1 MSLAHLS
8 TGPILIV
15 FLTGAAWAAP
25 TTPSSGD
32 QTKIERDSQVHN
44 ELPLI
49 KLTAENNGNESAA
62 TTLGVDLTSEFS
74 EESECQNA
82 WQKFIVDFGAHY
94 ASDTETQKR
103 RGIFCENWKRIRE
116 HNAQYEVGKVSFKKK
131 INQWADLTT
140 EEWKN
145 KQRPILSPE
154 FAKAKPMTSE
164 VDQTRI
170 KCEAAWKKFLSDFSR
185 TYENDAETEKRRSIF
200 CNKWQR
206 IEEHNLQYEAGK
218 VSYKKSINQWSDLTF
233 EEWRKTQK
241 PHFPPNMETP
251 GNKTEETNV
260 KEHPQRKRFPANM
273 EEPGTYVEETA
284 IEPNGSDKID
294 LNNIK
299 CQAAWEKFLV
309 DFSPKYE
316 TDAETEKRRTIFC
329 GNWQR
334 IQGHNTLYK
343 AGIES
348 YMKGINQWSDLTF
361 EEWRKTQKHHFP
373 PSMETPGNKT
383 EETNVKEHPQ
393 RKRFPANMEEPGTY
407 VQETTIKP
415 QYVKE
420 TQTVEAPIQIKEKE
434 EKANKELPENKKEKG
449 GSQQVLF
456 PPNMEKPGTYINKPN
471 ESERTRFPANTE
483 EPGTYVEET
492 TIEPNGSDEFDQ
504 NNIRCQAAWEKFLVD
519 FSPKYETDAETEKRL
534 TIFCSN
540 WQRIQEH
547 NTLYNAGI
555 ESYMKG
561 INQWSDLTF
570 EELKNKIPYTF
581 PPNMETPGNKTEETN
596 VREHPQRTR
605 FPANMEEPGTYVEE
619 PAIKPIPT
627 FEVSIQMKE
636 IVEKANKELPGNSK
650 EKVGSQQ
657 VWFPPN
663 TEEPREFE
671 SDQKMIKC
679 QAAWEKFLNDYTP
692 KYENDAET
700 RIRRLIFCDNWQKT
714 QEHKELNESGGVSI
728 DEWTDLTSKELKSQ
742 SPNLLP
748 PNRRPPDDKREE
760 TIVQVGSQQIWFPPN
775 MEDPGMYVKQNEDV
789 PFI

>member
-316 TDAETEKRRTIFC
+316 TDAETEKR
-329 GNWQR
+329 
-334 IQGHNTLYK
+334 
-343 AGIES
+343 
-348 YMKGINQWSDLTF
+348 
-361 EEWRKTQKHHFP
+361 
-373 PSMETPGNKT
+373 
-383 EETNVKEHPQ
+383 
-393 RKRFPANMEEPGTY
+393 
-407 VQETTIKP
+407 
-415 QYVKE
+415 
-420 TQTVEAPIQIKEKE
+420 
-434 EKANKELPENKKEKG
+434 
-449 GSQQVLF
+449 
-456 PPNMEKPGTYINKPN
+456 
-471 ESERTRFPANTE
+471 
-483 EPGTYVEET
+483 
-492 TIEPNGSDEFDQ
+492 
-504 NNIRCQAAWEKFLVD
+504 
-519 FSPKYETDAETEKRL
+519 L

>member
-1 MSLAHLS
+1 
-8 TGPILIV
+8 
-15 FLTGAAWAAP
+15 
-25 TTPSSGD
+25 
-32 QTKIERDSQVHN
+32 
-44 ELPLI
+44 
-49 KLTAENNGNESAA
+49 
-62 TTLGVDLTSEFS
+62 
-74 EESECQNA
+74 
-82 WQKFIVDFGAHY
+82 
-94 ASDTETQKR
+94 
-103 RGIFCENWKRIRE
+103 
-116 HNAQYEVGKVSFKKK
+116 
-131 INQWADLTT
+131 
-140 EEWKN
+140 
-145 KQRPILSPE
+145 
-154 FAKAKPMTSE
+154 
-164 VDQTRI
+164 
-170 KCEAAWKKFLSDFSR
+170 
-185 TYENDAETEKRRSIF
+185 
-200 CNKWQR
+200 
-206 IEEHNLQYEAGK
+206 
-218 VSYKKSINQWSDLTF
+218 
-233 EEWRKTQK
+233 
-241 PHFPPNMETP
+241 METP

-273 EEPGTYVEETA
+273 EEPGTYVE
-284 IEPNGSDKID
+284 
-294 LNNIK
+294 
-299 CQAAWEKFLV
+299 
-309 DFSPKYE
+309 
-316 TDAETEKRRTIFC
+316 
-329 GNWQR
+329 
-334 IQGHNTLYK
+334 
-343 AGIES
+343 
-348 YMKGINQWSDLTF
+348 
-361 EEWRKTQKHHFP
+361 
-373 PSMETPGNKT
+373 
-383 EETNVKEHPQ
+383 
-393 RKRFPANMEEPGTY
+393 
-407 VQETTIKP
+407 ETTIKP

-449 GSQQVLF
+449 GSQPVLF

-504 NNIRCQAAWEKFLVD
+504 NNIRCLAAWEKFLVD

-547 NTLYNAGI
+547 NTLYKAGI

-570 EELKNKIPYTF
+570 EELKNKIPYTYPPNMETLGNKTEETSVREHPQRTRF
-581 PPNMETPGNKTEETN
+581 PANMEEPGTYVEETAIKPNGSDKIDLNNIKCQAAWEKFLVDFSPKYEDDAETEKRRTIFCGNWQRIQGHNTLYKAGIESYMKGINQWSDLTFEELKNKIPYTYPPNMETLGNKTEETNVREHPQRTRFPANMEEPGTYVEETAIKPNGSDKIDLNNIKCQAAWEKFLIDFSPKYETDAETEKRRTIFCGNWQRIQGHNTLYKAGIESYMKGINQWSDLTFEELKNIIPYTYPPNMETPGNKTEETN

-605 FPANMEEPGTYVEE
+605 FPANIEEPGTYVEE

-714 QEHKELNESGGVSI
+714 QEHKALNESGGVSI